1 VNVRAAAVVVVGAL
15 GQLAVWLATRP
26 DLAGPQWS
34 HGRSTEVWLALEA
47 LAAVLIGSLAP
58 DRAAAVRAVLVGWSL
73 QMARLAFLGDHYD
86 DTLWGVG
93 LYLEAFLAAV
103 AVGLALVARR
113 VTDSARR
120 RSRA

>member
-1 VNVRAAAVVVVGAL
+1 VESA
-15 GQLAVWLATRP
+15 
-26 DLAGPQWS
+26 DGP
-34 HGRSTEVWLALEA
+34 
-47 LAAVLIGSLAP
+47 
-58 DRAAAVRAVLVGWSL
+58 
-73 QMARLAFLGDHYD
+73 LAFLGDHYD